1 MCKTELVVKRS
12 LCSVTVCRD
21 CNVYVMHIG
30 PMSFRL
36 EEDILDEVS
45 AMFTEYSLINKPT
58 ESINS
63 ALHQKH

>member
-1 MCKTELVVKRS
+1 MLQPKIHCYEYSLVRKKFMCKTELVVKRS

-21 CNVYVMHIG
+21 CNVYVLHIG

-45 AMFTEYSLINKPT
+45 AMFTEY
-58 ESINS
+58 
-63 ALHQKH
+63 

>member
-1 MCKTELVVKRS
+1 
-12 LCSVTVCRD
+12 
-21 CNVYVMHIG
+21 
-30 PMSFRL
+30 

-45 AMFTEYSLINKPT
+45 AMFTEYALIKKPT

>member
-1 MCKTELVVKRS
+1 MCKTELVVKRG

-21 CNVYVMHIG
+21 CNVYVLHIG

-36 EEDILDEVS
+36 EEDVLDEVS
-45 AMFTEYSLINKPT
+45 AMFTEYSLIKKPI
-58 ESINS
+58 ESMSS